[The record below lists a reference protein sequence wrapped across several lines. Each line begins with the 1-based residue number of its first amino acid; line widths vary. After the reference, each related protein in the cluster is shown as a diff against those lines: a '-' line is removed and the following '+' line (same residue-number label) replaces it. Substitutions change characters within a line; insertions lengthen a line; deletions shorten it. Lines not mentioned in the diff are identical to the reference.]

1 MAGALM
7 NNLNKLLLITLALLL
22 TARLNAGPIDDM
34 YREAL
39 NNEMIILYQIETGIP
54 DRELVEYNK
63 SLRRAITERCAVTPR
78 QCKHI
83 KLKIK

>member
-1 MAGALM
+1 MLV
-7 NNLNKLLLITLALLL
+7 
-22 TARLNAGPIDDM
+22 TARLNASPIDDL

-54 DRELVEYNK
+54 DVELVEYNK
-63 SLRRAITERCAVTPR
+63 ALRKTIAEKCTATPR

-83 KLKIK
+83 NLKIK